1 MTFLS
6 HILGVTGHCVTHD
19 SRRPTSLYFWSF
31 RSRSGGG
38 SAIEAKNSQ
47 EPAATT
53 HMPLEDG
60 LVTESS
66 CGQLDAPAPGRAAH
80 TGEAPSHSGW
90 AQWQLRGRY
99 GIR

>member
-19 SRRPTSLYFWSF
+19 SRRPTSLYFRSF
-31 RSRSGGG
+31 RSMSGGG

-60 LVTESS
+60 LVTES
-66 CGQLDAPAPGRAAH
+66 CLMWPTRRAGAGQGRPH
-80 TGEAPSHSGW
+80 
-90 AQWQLRGRY
+90 R
-99 GIR
+99 